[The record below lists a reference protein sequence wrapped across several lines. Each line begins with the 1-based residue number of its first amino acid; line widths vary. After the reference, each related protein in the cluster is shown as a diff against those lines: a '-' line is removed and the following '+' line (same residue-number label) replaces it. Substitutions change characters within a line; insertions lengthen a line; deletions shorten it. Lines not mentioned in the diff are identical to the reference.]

1 MVENK
6 TYTIGQ
12 VVKKL
17 RNEFPN
23 LSISKVRYLED
34 EGLLQ
39 LERSKGGYRQF
50 EDKDISLLRQIL
62 RLQRDRF
69 LPLNVIKQQLSHPE
83 INLFAD
89 DVSIAEAPANVEEA
103 QTDNSPISLSQACQ
117 KTGLSETQAQN
128 LQSFGLIELKE
139 GEEGKEVD
147 GLGLKIMETYA
158 AIQKYGVEP
167 RHLRSYSNFAKR
179 ETTFVKQILSPQI
192 IKRKTSLT
200 SQGGS
205 TDLGRL
211 VLLLNNLKR
220 LLLEKSLRSSGMT

>member
-50 EDKDISLLRQIL
+50 EDKDIRLLRQIL

-83 INLFAD
+83 IDPFAG
-89 DVSIAEAPANVEEA
+89 DVSAEVPADVEEA

-147 GLGLKIMETYA
+147 GLGLKIMKTYA

-200 SQGGS
+200 SQGSS